1 VTSRVFG
8 SSDGVIAA
16 VVATM
21 LYALAVVLQKAEAER
36 VTTHGLR
43 ILGSLAK
50 LVPSGGWIPPTAM
63 AQAVYGQDVR
73 VGSSKALAAFA
84 TAAGLVT
91 LCTSQRASGRS
102 LG

>member
-1 VTSRVFG
+1 M
-8 SSDGVIAA
+8 SDAMNRLAIAW
-16 VVATM
+16 
-21 LYALAVVLQKAEAER
+21 
-36 VTTHGLR
+36 
-43 ILGSLAK
+43 
-50 LVPSGGWIPPTAM
+50 LVPSGGWIAPIAM

-73 VGSSKALAAFA
+73 VGSSKALALAAFA